1 MHILNHF
8 FIPFALILIGFAIY
22 FSEPET
28 AVTRLSFAV
37 LLAAFALNF
46 WINRNTYRFMRWI
59 RALRVGLVWL
69 NLLTAAVLFYLLGGY
84 WAPMWLLFTMPSA
97 AGAMFMTRTGTALT
111 ASASAALMM
120 GIYLFRGA
128 RFALIA
134 DPEVATY
141 GDALRQVLANG
152 QVWGQAAIHA
162 LFIIVFALFVQSMS
176 EMVVKMR
183 DSMR

>member
-37 LLAAFALNF
+37 LLAAFGLNF

-59 RALRVGLVWL
+59 RSLRVGLVWL

-97 AGAMFMTRTGTALT
+97 AGAMFMNRVGTALT
-111 ASASAALMM
+111 ACAAAGLMM

-134 DPEVATY
+134 DPDITTY
-141 GDALRQVLANG
+141 ADALRQVLATG

-162 LFIIVFALFVQSMS
+162 LFIVVFALFVQAMS

>member
-37 LLAAFALNF
+37 LLAAFALNVL
-46 WINRNTYRFMRWI
+46 INRNTYRFMRWI

-97 AGAMFMTRTGTALT
+97 AGAMFMGRAGAGLT
-111 ASASAALMM
+111 AAAAAALMM
-120 GIYLFRGA
+120 AIYLFRGA

-134 DPEVATY
+134 DPGITTY
-141 GDALRQVLANG
+141 AEALRQVLATG
-152 QVWGQAAIHA
+152 QLWGQAAIHA
-162 LFIIVFALFVQSMS
+162 LFIVVFALFVQAMS

>member
-8 FIPFALILIGFAIY
+8 FIPFALILIGFAIF

-28 AVTRLSFAV
+28 AVTRFSFAV

-46 WINRNTYRFMRWI
+46 WINRNTYRFVRWI
-59 RALRVGLVWL
+59 RALRAATVWV

-84 WAPMWLLFTMPSA
+84 WAPMWLLFTMPPA
-97 AGAMFMTRTGTALT
+97 AGGMFMTRAGTALT
-111 ASASAALMM
+111 ACAAAALML

-134 DPEVATY
+134 DPEITTY
-141 GDALRQVLANG
+141 ADALRQVLATG

-162 LFIIVFALFVQSMS
+162 LFIIVFALFVQAMS